1 MKKGV
6 FAAVKKD
13 GSVYYRASI
22 TFRCKHISLGSFT
35 SESEAHGAYQSADKL
50 LSATVPITPEDY
62 QETQFPLL
70 PFSKWISLLNFKN
83 NGIYIKTPIYLRKKY
98 FQYYLSS
105 EETLLFD
112 VDDLFFYSNHAIM
125 KRGGHLFV
133 AEYGMQTNIRSRY
146 GIRAYAS
153 KDIDFTFVNGNEN
166 DYRYSNL
173 NVLNPYHG
181 VTIVHDKGHTEYIAK
196 LHLNGN
202 YLIGRFPSLI
212 EAAIAYNKAVDLACM
227 HGCTKQFPQNYI
239 DSLSSKEYLAYYKKI
254 TLPDRLLSY
263 RFS

>member
-1 MKKGV
+1 MLMTC
-6 FAAVKKD
+6 FF
-13 GSVYYRASI
+13 I
-22 TFRCKHISLGSFT
+22 
-35 SESEAHGAYQSADKL
+35 
-50 LSATVPITPEDY
+50 PI
-62 QETQFPLL
+62 
-70 PFSKWISLLNFKN
+70 
-83 NGIYIKTPIYLRKKY
+83 
-98 FQYYLSS
+98 
-105 EETLLFD
+105 
-112 VDDLFFYSNHAIM
+112 HAIM

-146 GIRAYAS
+146 GIRAYAR

-181 VTIVHDKGHTEYIAK
+181 VTIVHDNGHTEYIAK

-212 EAAIAYNKAVDLACM
+212 EAAIAYNKAVDFACM

>member
-1 MKKGV
+1 MLNM
-6 FAAVKKD
+6 ACRPI
-13 GSVYYRASI
+13 SVLVMAS
-22 TFRCKHISLGSFT
+22 
-35 SESEAHGAYQSADKL
+35 
-50 LSATVPITPEDY
+50 VPM
-62 QETQFPLL
+62 QE
-70 PFSKWISLLNFKN
+70 
-83 NGIYIKTPIYLRKKY
+83 
-98 FQYYLSS
+98 
-105 EETLLFD
+105 
-112 VDDLFFYSNHAIM
+112 
-125 KRGGHLFV
+125 
-133 AEYGMQTNIRSRY
+133 
-146 GIRAYAS
+146 

-239 DSLSSKEYLAYYKKI
+239 DSLSPRSIWHI
-254 TLPDRLLSY
+254 TKNNAARSSAFLQIFLTASN
-263 RFS
+263 

>member
-1 MKKGV
+1 
-6 FAAVKKD
+6 
-13 GSVYYRASI
+13 
-22 TFRCKHISLGSFT
+22 
-35 SESEAHGAYQSADKL
+35 
-50 LSATVPITPEDY
+50 
-62 QETQFPLL
+62 
-70 PFSKWISLLNFKN
+70 
-83 NGIYIKTPIYLRKKY
+83 
-98 FQYYLSS
+98 
-105 EETLLFD
+105 
-112 VDDLFFYSNHAIM
+112 M

-146 GIRAYAS
+146 GIRAYAR

-181 VTIVHDKGHTEYIAK
+181 VTIVHDNGHTEYIAK

-212 EAAIAYNKAVDLACM
+212 EAAIAYNKAVDFACM

-239 DSLSSKEYLAYYKKI
+239 DSSLPKSIWHITKKI

>member
-1 MKKGV
+1 M
-6 FAAVKKD
+6 A
-13 GSVYYRASI
+13 SV
-22 TFRCKHISLGSFT
+22 
-35 SESEAHGAYQSADKL
+35 
-50 LSATVPITPEDY
+50 PM
-62 QETQFPLL
+62 QE
-70 PFSKWISLLNFKN
+70 
-83 NGIYIKTPIYLRKKY
+83 
-98 FQYYLSS
+98 
-105 EETLLFD
+105 
-112 VDDLFFYSNHAIM
+112 
-125 KRGGHLFV
+125 
-133 AEYGMQTNIRSRY
+133 
-146 GIRAYAS
+146 

-181 VTIVHDKGHTEYIAK
+181 VTIVHDNGHTEYIAK